1 MQTAPHGPSAP
12 RHGDHDWTRF
22 LELKNR
28 AHRDLRE
35 QRELD
40 ALRARL
46 MRPVGRPVRST
57 PPLT

>member
-1 MQTAPHGPSAP
+1 MHTAPHGQPES
-12 RHGDHDWTRF
+12 RHGDLDWPRF

-40 ALRARL
+40 VLRTRL
-46 MRPVGRPVRST
+46 MHPHGRPVRST